1 MRSQWLLRAMLAFI
15 VVICAV
21 GIFRARAE
29 RPEVTIRIAF
39 LASKDDEDY
48 IGASAFERSVEQ
60 ASGGRIGVEI
70 FPSGQFCGSERECI
84 EALQGG
90 ILEVNQTTFGG
101 LAALFAPAQV
111 LDLPY
116 AFASDA
122 IAECVMDGP
131 LLGDMGDAILGQGL
145 GLRLMAVG
153 NTGGWRSLVTTERHI
168 GAPDDMRGLRIRTL
182 PSALEQEMVRELGA
196 NPTPIPWSE
205 VYYALS
211 AGLLDGTKNSVQDV
225 VGMKLHEHLRYLL
238 ADRHAYMGNM
248 WWYSER
254 QWQALPD
261 DLKPLVAEGF
271 HHRGLRGA
279 RWYGRSRDA
288 GSARRISR
296 GDPRTARMVC
306 GALWSRVAAAARR
319 GRGGL
324 RKEDGRKR
332 CEFCSL
338 MPETIAVRRPPRRYA
353 GRSPRVAGPRARCGS
368 LRRV

>member
-196 NPTPIPWSE
+196 SPTPIPWSE

-271 HHRGLRGA
+271 HELAAATRE
-279 RWYGRSRDA
+279 
-288 GSARRISR
+288 
-296 GDPRTARMVC
+296 
-306 GALWSRVAAAARR
+306 AAARR
-319 GRGGL
+319 EAPAIEAFEALGGTVEVATPDQRAAFREATRELREWYAERYGREWLLRLDAAVADCEKKTGGS
-324 RKEDGRKR
+324 DAN
-332 CEFCSL
+332 S
-338 MPETIAVRRPPRRYA
+338 VR
-353 GRSPRVAGPRARCGS
+353 
-368 LRRV
+368 